1 LETNYTSV
9 IRDLKGVVKKEKQ
22 RFKSANSDKITKV
35 TNQNELET
43 LFVSCVEE
51 VRKDIMNRRLK
62 NEIYN

>member
-9 IRDLKGVVKKEKQ
+9 IRDLKGVVEKEKQ

-35 TNQNELET
+35 VNQNELET

>member
-1 LETNYTSV
+1 METNYTSV
-9 IRDLKGVVKKEKQ
+9 IRDLKGVIEKEKQ

-35 TNQNELET
+35 VNQNELET
-43 LFVSCVEE
+43 LFISCVEE

>member
-1 LETNYTSV
+1 METNYTSV
-9 IRDLKGVVKKEKQ
+9 IRDLKGVVEKEKQ

-35 TNQNELET
+35 VNQNELET

>member
-9 IRDLKGVVKKEKQ
+9 IRDLKGVIEKEKQ

-35 TNQNELET
+35 VNQNELET
-43 LFVSCVEE
+43 LFISCVEE

>member
-1 LETNYTSV
+1 METNYTSV
-9 IRDLKGVVKKEKQ
+9 IRDLKGVVEKEKQ
-22 RFKSANSDKITKV
+22 RFKSANSEKIEKV